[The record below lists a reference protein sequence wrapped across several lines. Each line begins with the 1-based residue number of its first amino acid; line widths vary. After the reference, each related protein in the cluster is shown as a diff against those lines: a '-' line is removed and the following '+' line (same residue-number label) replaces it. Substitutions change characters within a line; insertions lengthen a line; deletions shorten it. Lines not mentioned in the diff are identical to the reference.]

1 MNARDSLGGTGM
13 RRRCTT
19 LAAAIAAV
27 IVLSGCETMGDVGS
41 ALDPTDWFEGEPP
54 RPQTQAQADMRD
66 RTEAEAAQARAQR
79 TPDVTTVPQ
88 RPPVSTPAG
97 TRARVAEGLV
107 ADRDQARYTDD
118 AIRLQNIPVAGQPA
132 PQQAAAPPP
141 PAPPQTTARTAPPA
155 PPPPPVT
162 AAAPPPPPPAPA
174 PAPAV
179 RSAPMPPAPMA
190 QPAPQPSPQVAA
202 VPPRPAAPIPQL
214 PGRNI
219 EGQPVVSPGD
229 PGARQAAA
237 AQPMAPVAPA
247 RAAPPPAPMVA
258 PAGAQQQMAALPQLN
273 VRPSAGRTAARATP
287 AGPHQVAVIQF
298 ADNSA
303 KLDSNDRKVLRQVA
317 ELQRQTG
324 SSVRIV
330 GHASSRTRQVVD
342 DRHQQ
347 ANLAMSQRRATAV
360 AQALFEMGVTAQ
372 VVQIEAAADS
382 QPLFSEAMPTGE
394 AGNRRAEIYFLR

>member
-1 MNARDSLGGTGM
+1 MNARDSLMGAGM
-13 RRRCTT
+13 RRQCAT

-41 ALDPTDWFEGEPP
+41 ALNPTDWFEGEPP
-54 RPQTQAQADMRD
+54 RPQTQAQADMRN

-97 TRARVAEGLV
+97 TRARVAKELV
-107 ADRDQARYTDD
+107 DDRDQARYTDD

-132 PQQAAAPPP
+132 PPPTAA
-141 PAPPQTTARTAPPA
+141 QTTARTAPPA
-155 PPPPPVT
+155 PSPPHAT
-162 AAAPPPPPPAPA
+162 AAAPAPPAT
-174 PAPAV
+174 APAV
-179 RSAPMPPAPMA
+179 RSAPMPPAPIA
-190 QPAPQPSPQVAA
+190 QPAPQPSPQVDA
-202 VPPRPAAPIPQL
+202 VAPRPAAPIPQL
-214 PGRNI
+214 PGRSI

-229 PGARQAAA
+229 LGARQAAA

-247 RAAPPPAPMVA
+247 RAAPPPVPMAA
-258 PAGAQQQMAALPQLN
+258 PAGEQLPMAALPQLN
-273 VRPSAGRTAARATP
+273 VRPGAWRTAARATP

-298 ADNSA
+298 SDNSA
-303 KLDSNDRKVLRQVA
+303 RLNSNDRDVLRQVA
-317 ELQRQTG
+317 ELQRQTR

-342 DRHQQ
+342 ERHQQ

-372 VVQIEAAADS
+372 AVQIEAAADS